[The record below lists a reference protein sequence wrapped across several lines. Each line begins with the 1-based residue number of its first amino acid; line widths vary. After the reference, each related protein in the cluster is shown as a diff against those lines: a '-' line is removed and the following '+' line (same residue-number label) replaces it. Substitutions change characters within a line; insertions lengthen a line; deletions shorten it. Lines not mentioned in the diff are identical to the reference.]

1 MQLAEIVGH
10 AVSTVK
16 HSSLIGWRLL
26 AAQPLLPG
34 GGPDG
39 EPLLVIDR
47 LGAAVGGR
55 VIISND
61 GAGARQMVGDDKSP
75 VRWFVLGMVDV
86 QAKGNGA

>member
-1 MQLAEIVGH
+1 MQLAQIVGH
-10 AVSTVK
+10 AVSTIK
-16 HSSLIGWRLL
+16 HASMTGWRLL
-26 AAQPLLPG
+26 VAQPLGPN

-61 GAGARQMVGDDKSP
+61 GAGARQMVGNDRSP
-75 VRWFVLGMVDV
+75 VRWFVLGMIDV
-86 QAKGNGA
+86 